1 MSVISII
8 FSLLLMFVIFIA
20 IIWVAQKVIKIFVK
34 WNSPTNASSKGT
46 KASEK
51 IKGEPSTNNL
61 AGKMVRQQNRKSQRQ
76 RNKTVPIEANESGV
90 QYTPDGPIFN
100 ARHYRSSHITDN
112 LVNEPHSYRTNNG
125 TYGKESA
132 ARYRT
137 KQNTK
142 KQTQNRQS
150 QSKGKKMMDSIA
162 DSYSQ
167 SMQYSQGYQQALKR
181 SKK

>member
-1 MSVISII
+1 MI
-8 FSLLLMFVIFIA
+8 FVA
-20 IIWVAQKVIKIFVK
+20 IIWFFQKISKFFVK
-34 WNSPTNASSKGT
+34 WNFPTNASSKET
-46 KASEK
+46 KTSEK
-51 IKGEPSTNNL
+51 IKGGSSTNNL

-112 LVNEPHSYRTNNG
+112 LVNEPHSYQTNNG

-142 KQTQNRQS
+142 KQTQNS

>member
-8 FSLLLMFVIFIA
+8 FLLLLIFVIFIA
-20 IIWVAQKVIKIFVK
+20 IIWLAQKVSKTFVN
-34 WNSPTNASSKGT
+34 WSSPANTSPKET
-46 KASEK
+46 KTSEK
-51 IKGEPSTNNL
+51 IRGEPSTNNL

-76 RNKTVPIEANESGV
+76 RNKAVPTEANESGV
-90 QYTPDGPIFN
+90 QYTPDGPIFH

-112 LVNEPHSYRTNNG
+112 LVNEPHSYQTNNG

-137 KQNTK
+137 KQNAK
-142 KQTQNRQS
+142 KRTQNRQS

-167 SMQYSQGYQQALKR
+167 SMQYSEGYQQALKR